1 MCCVCACVVGVH
13 VLCVCL
19 CCGCA
24 CVVFVH
30 VLCVCLCCVC
40 ACVVC
45 VHVLCVCLC
54 CGCACVVFVHVLCV
68 CLCCVCACVVCV
80 PVLWGSCVVW
90 VLCLK
95 MPLHN
100 SRLCLYTLAEVG
112 AALGGERGRMGSS
125 QQSLEGL
132 RPVCLC
138 DMGCTLVFERVSPFI
153 SFHDR

>member
-24 CVVFVH
+24 CVV
-30 VLCVCLCCVC
+30 CVCMCCVC
-40 ACVVC
+40 ACVVG
-45 VHVLCVCLC
+45 VHVLCLC
-54 CGCACVVFVHVLCV
+54 M
-68 CLCCVCACVVCV
+68 CCVCACVV
-80 PVLWGSCVVW
+80 GGACVVW

-153 SFHDR
+153 SFHDL